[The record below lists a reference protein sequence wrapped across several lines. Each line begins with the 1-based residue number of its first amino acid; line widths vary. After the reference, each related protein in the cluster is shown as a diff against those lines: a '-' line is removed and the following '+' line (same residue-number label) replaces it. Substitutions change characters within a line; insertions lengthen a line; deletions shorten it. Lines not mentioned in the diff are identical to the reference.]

1 MLVDSVFHD
10 LFKRDTE
17 DAGMPEHLR
26 PYILAVLLGLV
37 ANGNAAQAG
46 DEDDHERAHEAMR
59 RGELLALDDILAMHM
74 RLGDRLLDVELDR
87 KGRRWEYEIELLGS
101 DGRVR
106 ELEIDGASGRLL
118 DIDVDDYDEDD

>member
-1 MLVDSVFHD
+1 MPSLSRYLKLSFLAAL
-10 LFKRDTE
+10 LFSS
-17 DAGMPEHLR
+17 
-26 PYILAVLLGLV
+26 
-37 ANGNAAQAG
+37 AAAHAR

-74 RLGDRLLDVELDR
+74 RPGDRLLEVELDR